1 MKVTARLRHL
11 NISPRKVRA
20 VADTVRGLRAKEADG
35 KLGTIRRRPA
45 LAVRKLLRSAIA
57 NAENSF
63 GLDPQTLQIERL
75 LVDGGPVLKRYRPR
89 AQGRAALIEHRTSHV
104 TVVLE
109 GERALPA
116 GRQDKTA
123 AVKGVKG
130 ESKAT
135 DQIREKAEPA
145 PKKEFEIEKKVGR
158 EQKPSFV
165 KRLFRRKTV

>member
-123 AVKGVKG
+123 IVKG